1 MYEVFCGWCLSVCLS
16 QNVPLQQTLPR
27 LLQQRWEDAGSA
39 TLSAYVVTQHRL
51 FITTVTHNV
60 VTTILS
66 VFDVNKE
73 TVAGVDNESLPQV
86 DLPPANI
93 RVSTPAADMFNESV
107 KNTITISCT
116 QDDSDVILFHIY
128 AS

>member
-1 MYEVFCGWCLSVCLS
+1 
-16 QNVPLQQTLPR
+16 VPLQQTLPR

-39 TLSAYVVTQHRL
+39 TLSAYVETQHRL

-93 RVSTPAADMFNESV
+93 RVSTPAADIFNESV